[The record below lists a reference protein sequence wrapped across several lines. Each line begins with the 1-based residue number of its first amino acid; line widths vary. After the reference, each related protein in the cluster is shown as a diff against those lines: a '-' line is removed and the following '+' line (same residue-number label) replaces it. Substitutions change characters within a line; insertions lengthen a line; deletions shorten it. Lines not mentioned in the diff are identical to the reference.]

1 MLISV
6 HQSMQCHQVMANNGS
21 DLHTLAKHS
30 SLSSRKYA
38 AVLSIV
44 IMEFETKFQDCKKKV
59 IIFLTIFVTLFSV
72 SINTTPAN
80 FQIEYIDINSKN
92 LNMSLYWTLLR

>member
-1 MLISV
+1 MLIRV
-6 HQSMQCHQVMANNGS
+6 HQSMQCHQVMANNVR

-44 IMEFETKFQDCKKKV
+44 IMEFETKFQDYKKKLSF
-59 IIFLTIFVTLFSV
+59 FL
-72 SINTTPAN
+72 
-80 FQIEYIDINSKN
+80 
-92 LNMSLYWTLLR
+92 LYL